1 MKRKDYS
8 KYIFLIPGTAFFAF
22 ALLLPFLMGI
32 HVAFT
37 DWNGISK
44 DYSYVGLNNFIT
56 MFKDERLYGPIRN
69 TIIFAILGTIGNNIL
84 SLTLAMLV
92 HTKTGWFSKIAR
104 LVYFVPVCF
113 SAILTAFLWKFI
125 FGEVFNNLFHIK
137 NILGNKYWAIPGIVL
152 MGLWNG
158 AGINMLIYLSGLK
171 SIPLDYYEAA
181 VMDGA
186 NAFQKFKSI
195 TLPLLT
201 PSFTVCITLTVT
213 TWLKEFATTLA
224 ATDGGPAGASRTIS
238 IYIYQNLYS
247 YHKAGYGQAV
257 SLAFLLV
264 LVVIGLS
271 LSSFFRK
278 REVEL

>member
-1 MKRKDYS
+1 MKKKDLS
-8 KYIFLIPGTAFFAF
+8 KYIFLLPGFIFFAF
-22 ALLLPFLMGI
+22 ALLLPFVMGI

-37 DWNGISK
+37 DWNGVEKEYRFIF
-44 DYSYVGLNNFIT
+44 LENFKT
-56 MFKDERLYGPIRN
+56 MFHDKRLYGPIKN
-69 TIIFAILGTIGNNIL
+69 TFIFAVLGTIGNNVL
-84 SLTLAMLV
+84 SLSLALLLNAGKGI
-92 HTKTGWFSKIAR
+92 TSKISR
-104 LVYFVPVCF
+104 VIFFTPVCF

-125 FGEVFNNLFHIK
+125 FGEVLTNLFSIK
-137 NILGNKYWAIPGIVL
+137 NVLGNRFWVIPAIVII
-152 MGLWNG
+152 GLWNG

-171 SIPLDYYEAA
+171 NIPLEYYEAA
-181 VMDGA
+181 EMDGA
-186 NAFQKFKSI
+186 SAFQKFKNI
-195 TLPLLT
+195 TLPLLM

-247 YHKAGYGQAV
+247 YYKAGYGQAI
-257 SLAFLLV
+257 SLVFLAV
-264 LVVIGLS
+264 LVIIGLG